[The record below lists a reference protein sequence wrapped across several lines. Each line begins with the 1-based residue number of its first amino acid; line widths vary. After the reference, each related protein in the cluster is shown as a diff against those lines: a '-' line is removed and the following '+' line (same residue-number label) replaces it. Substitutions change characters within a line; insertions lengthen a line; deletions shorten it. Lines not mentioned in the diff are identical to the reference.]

1 MTRLDLLG
9 SLEGRYKRWIAMVEP
24 KADWG
29 ADYETERRKWKAW
42 DEVRLQG
49 GLLFWG
55 KGQIRAHMGRHSEE
69 AVLPLSRDTL
79 FILPFFFPLF
89 PLLSRAF

>member
-29 ADYETERRKWKAW
+29 ADYETERRK
-42 DEVRLQG
+42 
-49 GLLFWG
+49 
-55 KGQIRAHMGRHSEE
+55 
-69 AVLPLSRDTL
+69 
-79 FILPFFFPLF
+79 
-89 PLLSRAF
+89 